1 MTTELQQTKG
11 TFKLIGKVTNIDRE
25 NNYVEKIAERG
36 KRKGDPQRQLRFGVR
51 TSTTNEIQ
59 VGMFSYEPEE
69 VFLWNS
75 TKRKDNPS
83 YKGERVEYS
92 KWSKNRKNYE
102 QSGTVPLQ
110 TKIGIEY
117 ATDEKGKLKVQTQN
131 LPTYD
136 AMEYIHEHLY
146 NGDSIVVEGDISYNT
161 YENKQGQMVTS
172 TNYNVTSLFKL
183 KKEVD
188 FESEDFEETSLFVQ
202 EMVFVDAENFKKE
215 SKAEITGRI
224 IAYNKQYVDADFTIN
239 YEHDDEANT
248 FKKMAEAYAKA
259 VKFGSLIKVHGNIVN
274 RAVTNMVEADDG
286 DKNDILAMLSGEK
299 NRMEAVTTYQR
310 FMEIR
315 GTDDLEAG
323 VYDEDDFTSE
333 NDKLVEEVTED
344 EDDALGDLRGN
355 GKSKVSDDPFGADS
369 DDFEIDDDSLPF

>member
-1 MTTELQQTKG
+1 M
-11 TFKLIGKVTNIDRE
+11 
-25 NNYVEKIAERG
+25 
-36 KRKGDPQRQLRFGVR
+36 
-51 TSTTNEIQ
+51 
-59 VGMFSYEPEE
+59 
-69 VFLWNS
+69 
-75 TKRKDNPS
+75 
-83 YKGERVEYS
+83 
-92 KWSKNRKNYE
+92 
-102 QSGTVPLQ
+102 
-110 TKIGIEY
+110 
-117 ATDEKGKLKVQTQN
+117 
-131 LPTYD
+131 
-136 AMEYIHEHLY
+136 
-146 NGDSIVVEGDISYNT
+146 IS
-161 YENKQGQMVTS
+161 
-172 TNYNVTSLFKL
+172 
-183 KKEVD
+183 
-188 FESEDFEETSLFVQ
+188 
-202 EMVFVDAENFKKE
+202 KE

-248 FKKMAEAYAKA
+248 FKKMAEAYVKA

-274 RAVTNMVEADDG
+274 RAVTSMVEADDG

-299 NRMEAVTTYQR
+299 NRMETVTTYQR

-369 DDFEIDDDSLPF
+369 DDFDISNDDLPF